1 MAGLTQKEL
10 PARLGVKEQ
19 QIQRYESTRYA
30 GVSLERAQAI
40 LNALGVQIREQ
51 LTVPTSEK
59 AS

>member
-1 MAGLTQKEL
+1 M
-10 PARLGVKEQ
+10 KEQ